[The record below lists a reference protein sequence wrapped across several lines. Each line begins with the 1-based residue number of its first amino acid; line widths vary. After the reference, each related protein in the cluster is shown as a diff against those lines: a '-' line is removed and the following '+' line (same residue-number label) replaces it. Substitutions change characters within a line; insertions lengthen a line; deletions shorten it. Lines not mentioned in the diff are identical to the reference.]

1 MPYARQSP
9 ILGQRE
15 NALQTALAMMAQL
28 QPISDLRVIETAGN
42 AWWLWRLTLRCWYVK
57 KPKASQG
64 GGRPRSRSDAL

>member
-15 NALQTALAMMAQL
+15 NAMQTALAMMAQL

-42 AWWLWRLTLRCWYVK
+42 A
-57 KPKASQG
+57 
-64 GGRPRSRSDAL
+64 